1 MSKKKKNYYLKRDNK
16 TGEIMYMEFDKIN
29 GYKITPKSDIYDGIK
44 VDKIVFVNPSLSEKI
59 IKKKIDI
66 KIRKLLRELKTIDED
81 DDGTSADS
89 IRQTLMEAERLKL
102 NIIKNYCK
110 YLGVNYQ
117 TLTLKKV
124 QIIINQLRIKLYN
137 SMNMRRNLFPSDL
150 FYLDEEETRGRRR

>member
-1 MSKKKKNYYLKRDNK
+1 MSKKNYYLKRDSK
-16 TGEIMYMEFDKIN
+16 SGEITYMEFDRIK
-29 GYKITPKSDIYDGIK
+29 GYNITPKSDIYDGIR
-44 VDKIVFVNPSLSEKI
+44 VDKIVFINPSLSEKI

-66 KIRKLLRELKTIDED
+66 KVRKLLRELKCIDED
-81 DDGTSADS
+81 EDDGTSADS

-110 YLGVNYQ
+110 YLGINYQ

-137 SMNMRRNLFPSDL
+137 TMNRRRNILDDL
-150 FYLDEEETRGRRR
+150 YYLDEEEYRGRSR

>member
-1 MSKKKKNYYLKRDNK
+1 MSKKNYYLKRDNK
-16 TGEIMYMEFDKIN
+16 SGEIMYMEFDKIK

-66 KIRKLLRELKTIDED
+66 RIRKLLRELKTIDED
-81 DDGTSADS
+81 EDDGTSADS

-102 NIIKNYCK
+102 NIIKNYCN

-137 SMNMRRNLFPSDL
+137 KMNLRRNLFPSDL
-150 FYLDEEETRGRRR
+150 FYLDEEMRGRRR

>member
-1 MSKKKKNYYLKRDNK
+1 MSKKNYYLKRDSK
-16 TGEIMYMEFDKIN
+16 SGEIMYMEFDRIK
-29 GYKITPKSDIYDGIK
+29 GYNITPKSDIYDGIK
-44 VDKIVFVNPSLSEKI
+44 VDKIVFVNPTLSEKI

-66 KIRKLLRELKTIDED
+66 RIRKLLRELKTIDED

-137 SMNMRRNLFPSDL
+137 NMNLRRSMFPTDL
-150 FYLDEEETRGRRR
+150 FYLDEEEYRGRKR

>member
-1 MSKKKKNYYLKRDNK
+1 MSKKNYYLKRDSK
-16 TGEIMYMEFDKIN
+16 SGEIIYMEFDKIK
-29 GYKITPKSDIYDGIK
+29 GYNITPKSDIYDGIK

-66 KIRKLLRELKTIDED
+66 KVRKLLKELKSIDED
-81 DDGTSADS
+81 DDGSSADS

-110 YLGVNYQ
+110 YLGISYQ
-117 TLTLKKV
+117 SLTLKKV

-137 SMNMRRNLFPSDL
+137 TMNRKRNILDDL
-150 FYLDEEETRGRRR
+150 LYLEEEEYRGRRR